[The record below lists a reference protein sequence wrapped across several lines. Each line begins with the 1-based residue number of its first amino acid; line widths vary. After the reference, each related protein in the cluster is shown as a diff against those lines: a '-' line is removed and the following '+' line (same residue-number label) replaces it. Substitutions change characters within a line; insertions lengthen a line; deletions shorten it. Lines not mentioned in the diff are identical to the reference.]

1 YVVVWHLVAQP
12 SASYWAE
19 PLCLV
24 ARPLT
29 HLIAAIESTS
39 GPLGSVLCIVAGA
52 VQAGVF
58 FAICAWIDPALARRG
73 RLSAAGPATAGPDVR
88 RFSSRR
94 ADQGRR
100 APGRGGDGNVARGTS
115 VCGPAVMDSAGHI
128 FTGVDVHHFT
138 GGPCAEPVA
147 IGQAVAAPHAQL
159 PL

>member
-1 YVVVWHLVAQP
+1 MRARSVNPAPWRVRGLALSYAVFVSGVCSYVVVWHLVAQP

-58 FAICAWIDPALARRG
+58 FAICAWIDRALARRG
-73 RLSAAGPATAGPDVR
+73 RLSAAGPDTAVPDLR
-88 RFSSRR
+88 RLSSRR

-100 APGRGGDGNVARGTS
+100 APGRGGDDNVARGTS
-115 VCGPAVMDSAGHI
+115 V
-128 FTGVDVHHFT
+128 
-138 GGPCAEPVA
+138 
-147 IGQAVAAPHAQL
+147 
-159 PL
+159 